1 MLAHKVIH
9 ICRELL
15 LQSFR
20 ARVRVVTQQLEEC
33 TCTQQKERSKHKAF
47 MAHSTNNGVPCSHV
61 LALSLP
67 GSLWLSLSLLLSH
80 PPLSLSHSRSLL
92 LLPQRRRDPMVTNA
106 VYISSRHC
114 LGSSPKTS
122 PERQEQTSDSDLHTN
137 FPPVPSSGDRSAHL
151 MSPASH
157 ECMSVRARAYN
168 HANTCTC
175 TCTCTYATCNAR
187 MDAWLLILFGKAQ
200 RQERQIGVAPPL

>member
-1 MLAHKVIH
+1 
-9 ICRELL
+9 
-15 LQSFR
+15 
-20 ARVRVVTQQLEEC
+20 
-33 TCTQQKERSKHKAF
+33 
-47 MAHSTNNGVPCSHV
+47 
-61 LALSLP
+61 
-67 GSLWLSLSLLLSH
+67 
-80 PPLSLSHSRSLL
+80 
-92 LLPQRRRDPMVTNA
+92 MVTNA

-157 ECMSVRARAYN
+157 ECMSVHARTYN

-175 TCTCTYATCNAR
+175 TCNCTCTYATCNAR
-187 MDAWLLILFGKAQ
+187 MDAWMLILFGKAQ